1 MTEPAPARP
10 ILALTL
16 ALAGKRKVDATAIAP
31 LRAALGL
38 TFDTVAARL
47 GELSALAGQAND
59 PLAAR
64 FSGDTA
70 RLTLVSGLADG
81 VDMLGPAMFVTPSV
95 HADNPRRILGAVLP
109 CGRDDFVNHSSVS
122 DRTSFDLLWDRC
134 SFIIDVGAPMPISPS
149 AAPPGSLTPDEEK
162 ANRRDRGYAFSAQS
176 EVLLRNADI
185 LVAVD
190 DPDDDGKTGGT
201 RDSVRKAL
209 DVGMPVILI
218 RLGEPGLAVLRTRAD
233 FDEPRMIASDV
244 AAGETVRALVDDVA
258 GYKASLRED
267 DYVKSLFAEFFAGDA
282 RKAGALGSIWTWFES
297 RFKKP
302 GGGGGGSRGGASSE
316 SPAYAAY
323 KKRASDLSGAYAGQ
337 YRGSFLAGYGLAVLA
352 VGAAVTSLT
361 IMALQSV
368 LQWPLCVELGVL
380 AALGLLKLWAV
391 ASIFQLSTRG
401 HRMRLAHRAA
411 DFRYLSERL
420 RAMQFLPRAGWM
432 RAPANWSLPYTT
444 RLSAQ
449 GVMDRLF
456 AAIVRQADPLLVMGG
471 TRGDPLVSLDPVA
484 AEKTIRDAWLAEQG
498 RYHDRNHETLD
509 RMSGFLE
516 KTNRVLNLLV
526 MTIAGIDLVILAA
539 VTLKFPPCLD
549 MEFMHNAL
557 TPVLISF
564 AAILPAAVA
573 SLNGVR
579 FQSECT
585 RLADRSRQMSAE
597 LCRLAANPTDRGDRK
612 PRMMEVQRLAEDAT
626 RLTLGEVAEW
636 SAIYGKD
643 FPEI

>member
-1 MTEPAPARP
+1 MTEPAPAKP

-16 ALAGKRKVDATAIAP
+16 ALAGKRKIDAMAIAP
-31 LRAALGL
+31 LRVALAL

-47 GELSALAGQAND
+47 GELSVLAGQAND

-81 VDMLGPAMFVTPSV
+81 VDMLGAAMFVTPSV
-95 HADNPRRILGAVLP
+95 HADNPRRILGAALP

-134 SFIIDVGAPMPISPS
+134 SFIIDVGAPMPVSPS

-201 RDSVRKAL
+201 RESVRKAL

-218 RLGEPGLAVLRTRAD
+218 RLGEAGLVVLRTRAD
-233 FDEPRMIASDV
+233 FDEPRMIAGDV
-244 AAGETVRALVDDVA
+244 AARASVRALVDDVA

-267 DYVKSLFAEFFAGDA
+267 DYVKSLFAEFFSGDG
-282 RKAGALGSIWTWFES
+282 RKAGALGSIWSWFEA

-302 GGGGGGSRGGASSE
+302 SSGGGSRGAAPAE

-337 YRGSFLAGYGLAVLA
+337 YRGSFLAGYILAVLA
-352 VGAAVTSLT
+352 VFAAVVSL
-361 IMALQSV
+361 SV
-368 LQWPLCVELGVL
+368 VAINRDAGPPSCWE
-380 AALGLLKLWAV
+380 LGLLFFLGLVKLAAV
-391 ASIFQLSTRG
+391 VAIFRLSTRA

-420 RAMQFLPRAGWM
+420 RAMQFLPGAGWM
-432 RAPANWSLPYTT
+432 RSPANWSLPYTT
-444 RLSAQ
+444 RVAAQ

-456 AAIVRQADPLLVMGG
+456 AAIVRQADPLLVLGG
-471 TRGDPLVSLDPVA
+471 TRGAPLVRLDPTA

-498 RYHDRNHETLD
+498 RYHERNEATLG
-509 RMSGFLE
+509 RLSEFLE
-516 KTNRVLNLLV
+516 VTNRVLNGLV
-526 MTIAGIDLVILAA
+526 IVIAGLDLVILAA
-539 VTLKFPPCLD
+539 VATGFPPCLD
-549 MEFMHNAL
+549 MELMHGVL

-585 RLADRSRQMSAE
+585 RLADRSRQMSVE
-597 LCRLAANPTDRGDRK
+597 LCRLAADPPDRGARP